1 MRDFTTGNIWQH
13 ILIFSWPMFVGNL
26 LQALYN
32 AVDSF
37 WVGRFIGPEALGA
50 VSVSFPVIF
59 ALVALIMGLTM
70 ATTTLVAQYRGARD
84 DVQVRRTIAN
94 SLVLIAA
101 LGVLSTIGRIVLREP
116 LLRLMRT
123 PPEILEPASLY
134 LGIFCVGFIPMF
146 VYNVLSSILR
156 GLGDSRTPLH
166 FLVYATVLNIVL
178 DPLLIVGWGPVPAM
192 GIGGAAWATVIAQTV
207 AAVLAWV
214 YMVRHTDLVP
224 AHIQDWR
231 LDRRL
236 VSRLFSIGVPAGLQS
251 SVVSL
256 SMVIVTSLVNTFGP
270 NVVAA
275 FGAANRLDQFA
286 FLPAMSVS
294 LAVSALVGQNL
305 GAGRYERVREIVRAG
320 TILTV
325 LITVPMTLVA
335 LLKPTLLIQVFTSE
349 ADVLREGAAYLRI
362 VGINYVPLALM
373 FIVTGV
379 LRGAG
384 DTFASMV
391 ISFVTLWVVR
401 VPGAWFL
408 SYPLGWGPAGTWWA
422 IVIST
427 VLGLLLNYGYYRT
440 GRWRQ
445 RVVVNPVP
453 PLKAESER
461 RGSPAPNHQEAP
473 HHQAPPP
480 SPGKD
485 E

>member
-1 MRDFTTGNIWQH
+1 
-13 ILIFSWPMFVGNL
+13 
-26 LQALYN
+26 
-32 AVDSF
+32 
-37 WVGRFIGPEALGA
+37 
-50 VSVSFPVIF
+50 
-59 ALVALIMGLTM
+59 
-70 ATTTLVAQYRGARD
+70 
-84 DVQVRRTIAN
+84 
-94 SLVLIAA
+94 
-101 LGVLSTIGRIVLREP
+101 
-116 LLRLMRT
+116 
-123 PPEILEPASLY
+123 
-134 LGIFCVGFIPMF
+134 
-146 VYNVLSSILR
+146 
-156 GLGDSRTPLH
+156 
-166 FLVYATVLNIVL
+166 
-178 DPLLIVGWGPVPAM
+178 
-192 GIGGAAWATVIAQTV
+192 
-207 AAVLAWV
+207 
-214 YMVRHTDLVP
+214 
-224 AHIQDWR
+224 
-231 LDRRL
+231 
-236 VSRLFSIGVPAGLQS
+236 AGLQS
-251 SVVSL
+251 SIVSL

-325 LITVPMTLVA
+325 LITVPLKLVA

-408 SYPLGWGPAGTWWA
+408 SYPLDWGPAGTWWA

-427 VLGLLLNYGYYRT
+427 VLGLLLNYAYYRT

-445 RVVVNPVP
+445 LVMVNPVP
-453 PLKAESER
+453 PTKAECEG
-461 RGSPAPNHQEAP
+461 RGSAAPNHQEAP